1 MENRKEEMSMLEK
14 WHEYNQTDV
23 PIDTYEVS
31 EVIQNSEGTVIK
43 LMGEKNNMDI
53 TFGFVDSL
61 RITDEGRRIR
71 TYNENES
78 IQKYRENFIGNPLYK
93 VEQSEYF
100 EWIKKESAGFSTDLE
115 HYAIITE
122 NDLIDVLSTFPPT
135 ITNYV

>member
-1 MENRKEEMSMLEK
+1 
-14 WHEYNQTDV
+14 
-23 PIDTYEVS
+23 
-31 EVIQNSEGTVIK
+31 
-43 LMGEKNNMDI
+43 MDI

-71 TYNENES
+71 TYNEIES